1 MGNRHGHFT
10 HGVVARQVFEFLLAD
25 PPRLFGLNLFGHV
38 AEQQQVADQIVFNF
52 DVAAGCVMP
61 APFAVQSLDLV
72 VNAERRMFRCFVGE
86 LLQQALA

>member
-1 MGNRHGHFT
+1 MGDGHGHFA

-25 PPRLFGLNLFGHV
+25 PPRFFGLHLFGDV
-38 AEQQQVADQIVFNF
+38 AEQQQVPDQIVLNL

-61 APFAVQSLDLV
+61 APLAVAPLHFV
-72 VNAERRMFRCFVGE
+72 VNAERRVLRCFVGE